1 MLDAPRLVFATFL
14 VDVVGAFF
22 NDREARTIR
31 AFSRGLTPWGYVTLR
46 ILLLAPLACCSAAS
60 AAVAVCREASP
71 DTGRA
76 SLPTVS
82 YARSSRL
89 SGRLV
94 ELLLW
99 KRAVAAVWLVAS
111 FSISSLIFFY
121 KMLSMLLSV
130 WLVAAHAR
138 PFGTVTS
145 VLHY

>member
-1 MLDAPRLVFATFL
+1 VKLERTNLLDAPRLLFATFL

-76 SLPTVS
+76 SLSTVS

-89 SGRLV
+89 SAGTPPASLRHRRRASAGLAGLRRAGGDRLGG
-94 ELLLW
+94 L
-99 KRAVAAVWLVAS
+99 
-111 FSISSLIFFY
+111 
-121 KMLSMLLSV
+121 
-130 WLVAAHAR
+130 
-138 PFGTVTS
+138 
-145 VLHY
+145 